1 MSKKQPDTE
10 IYTLSWCPYCR
21 KSKAFFRS
29 EGISYKE
36 YQIDDNESKKTEML
50 ERSDGVKSVPQ
61 IYIDNKYIGGYDDL
75 IEAKAKGKLSES
87 LDLSQPADFD
97 QIWDVIII
105 GSGPAGLSAA
115 IYSARK
121 GLGVLVLS
129 IAMGGQVIETDVI
142 DNYVGISRIN
152 GPDLMDSFLQ
162 HTQEYDVEIELGVKV
177 DKISP
182 ADKLKIID
190 TGKDEIK
197 ARAVILASGTHKRQL
212 GVSGENELKGKGV
225 HYCAICDSFLY
236 SGQEVAVV
244 GGGNSGLEAS
254 LDMARLDSK
263 VNLIEVA
270 DQLRGDDLLQ
280 KKVSAEDL
288 IDVYTGN
295 NIEKIKGDKSV
306 SSIVIRKNST
316 GKIREIDVN
325 AVFVEIGLIPNSGFV
340 SALVQTNN
348 RNEIVINNKNETSVE
363 GIWAAGDVTDIKDK
377 QIIVATAEGVKAALR
392 VNEFL
397 NK

>member
-316 GKIREIDVN
+316 GKIRGIDVN

-340 SALVQTNN
+340 SSLVQTNN

>member
-1 MSKKQPDTE
+1 MSKKQFKTE

-36 YQIDDNESKKTEML
+36 YQIDDNESKKAEMQ
-50 ERSDGVKSVPQ
+50 ERSGEKKGVPQ
-61 IYIDNKYIGGYDDL
+61 IFIDNKYIGGYGEL
-75 IEAKAKGKLSES
+75 IEAKQEGKLSEL
-87 LDLSQPADFD
+87 LDLSQPANFD

-105 GSGPAGLSAA
+105 GSGPAGLSSAV
-115 IYSARK
+115 YSARK
-121 GLGVLVLS
+121 GLDVLVLS

-142 DNYVGISRIN
+142 DNYIGISQIN
-152 GPDLMDSFLQ
+152 GPDLMESFLN
-162 HTQEYDVEIELGVKV
+162 HTQQYDVEIELGVKV
-177 DKISP
+177 NKISL

-190 TGKDEIK
+190 TGKDKIK

-212 GVSGENELKGKGV
+212 GVSGEKEFKGKGV
-225 HYCAICDSFLY
+225 HYCAICDGILY

-254 LDMARLDSK
+254 LDMAKLGSK
-263 VNLIEVA
+263 VNLVEVG
-270 DQLRGDDLLQ
+270 DQLMGDDLLQ
-280 KKVSAEDL
+280 KKVFAEDL

-295 NIEKIKGDKSV
+295 NIEKINGDKSV
-306 SSIVIRKNST
+306 SSVVIRNNNT
-316 GKIREIDVN
+316 GKIKEIDVN
-325 AVFVEIGLIPNSGFV
+325 AVFIEIGLIPNSGFV
-340 SALVQTNN
+340 SDFVQTNN
-348 RNEIVINNKNETSVE
+348 RNEIVINNDNETSVE

-377 QIIVATAEGVKAALR
+377 QIIVATAEGAKTALR

-397 NK
+397 NE

>member
-75 IEAKAKGKLSES
+75 IEAKAKGKLSEL